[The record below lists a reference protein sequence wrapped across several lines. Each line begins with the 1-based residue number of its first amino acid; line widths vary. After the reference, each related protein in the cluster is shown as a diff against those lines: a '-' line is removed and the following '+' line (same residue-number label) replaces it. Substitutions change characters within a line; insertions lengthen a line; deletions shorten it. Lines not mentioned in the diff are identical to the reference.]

1 MSHDMRTRHKVPSVF
16 NLYMVDVLCCALGCV
31 ILVWQLDL
39 DKVKDNEKKTAEAR
53 ATAEKRLADTERDRA
68 AALAEID
75 RARAD
80 LVRLSSESASLVA
93 SLEAENAKL
102 KGSVEDREARL
113 RTAEKKA
120 RDDADAAAKA
130 LAAAIAAGERKLK
143 QTESAA
149 DKRAADLEAARAAL
163 EKKATGLGSR
173 LTDAD
178 AMLLDLA
185 TQLAAADRRN
195 KDLKL
200 QADLVPGLQGQLRLL
215 TERGK
220 ESEAK
225 LAEKGRLFED
235 LMGKK
240 AAADTAL
247 KRQGEELA
255 LARSFETKWK
265 AAEERLTLLAK
276 EVASSRTAL
285 ADADRDMRTLRAA
298 KQTLETEVFRV
309 RQAADN
315 RFAGITL
322 TGRNVVFLVDMSGSM
337 ELVDEKTE
345 APEKWS
351 GVRNTLLKIMNSLPD
366 LEKFQVIVFEEKTA
380 FLLGKPDEW
389 IDFDRKTS
397 PLAVEAALK
406 AVKPKGGT
414 DMYAAFQAAFKFRP
428 RGLDT
433 IYLFSDGLPNAG
445 EGVPVAEAKRLLDM
459 GREPELSDRLA
470 KHIRRTM
477 KTNWNRDTGTDR
489 VRINA
494 VGFFYESPDV
504 GAFLWALARE
514 NEGSFVGM
522 SRP

>member
-1 MSHDMRTRHKVPSVF
+1 MKLKDTQG
-16 NLYMVDVLCCALGCV
+16 ATAA
-31 ILVWQLDL
+31 L
-39 DKVKDNEKKTAEAR
+39 DKKAKD
-53 ATAEKRLADTERDRA
+53 
-68 AALAEID
+68 
-75 RARAD
+75 
-80 LVRLSSESASLVA
+80 
-93 SLEAENAKL
+93 
-102 KGSVEDREARL
+102 
-113 RTAEKKA
+113 
-120 RDDADAAAKA
+120 
-130 LAAAIAAGERKLK
+130 
-143 QTESAA
+143 
-149 DKRAADLEAARAAL
+149 
-163 EKKATGLGSR
+163 LGSR

-178 AMLLDLA
+178 KKLLDLGA
-185 TQLAAADRRN
+185 QLAAADKRN
-195 KDLKL
+195 NDLKPR
-200 QADLVPGLQGQLRLL
+200 ADLVPGLQAQLRKLG
-215 TERGK
+215 EMEK
-220 ESEAK
+220 ETEAK
-225 LAEKGRLFED
+225 LAERSRALDD
-235 LMGKK
+235 LNAAK
-240 AAADTAL
+240 AAQDTAF

-255 LARSFETKWK
+255 LARLFETKWR
-265 AAEERLTLLAK
+265 AADDKLTLLAK
-276 EVASSRTAL
+276 EMASNRAAL
-285 ADADRDMRTLRAA
+285 ADADRDVKTLRAS
-298 KQTLETEVFRV
+298 KQTLETEVLRI

-345 APEKWS
+345 APDKWS

-389 IDFDRKTS
+389 IEFDRRTS
-397 PLAVEAALK
+397 PARVEAALK

-414 DMYAAFQAAFKFRP
+414 NMYSAFQAAFKFRP

-445 EGVPVAEAKRLLDM
+445 EGVPEAEARRLLDA

-470 KHIRRTM
+470 KVIRKAM
-477 KTNWNRDTGTDR
+477 KTNWNRDIGTDR

-522 SRP
+522 SKP

>member
-1 MSHDMRTRHKVPSVF
+1 MRTRHKVPSVF
-16 NLYMVDVLCCALGCV
+16 NIYMVDVLCCALGCV

-39 DKVKDNEKKTAEAR
+39 DKVKDNEKKTAEAK
-53 ATAEKRLADTERDRA
+53 AAADEHLVETEKARA
-68 AALAEID
+68 AAVAEID
-75 RARAD
+75 KTRAD
-80 LVRLSSESASLVA
+80 LARLTSDSASLAASLDQRKTIVA
-93 SLEAENAKL
+93 RLEAENATL
-102 KGSVEDREARL
+102 IGSVKEREARL
-113 RTAEKKA
+113 RETEKKVRETDQKL
-120 RDDADAAAKA
+120 RDAEASAKA
-130 LAAAIAAGERKLK
+130 LADAVTAGQLKLK
-143 QTESAA
+143 
-149 DKRAADLEAARAAL
+149 EAQGTAAAL
-163 EKKATGLGSR
+163 DKKVKELGSR
-173 LTDAD
+173 LTAD
-178 AMLLDLA
+178 DKTLVDLGA
-185 TQLAAADRRN
+185 QLAAADKRN
-195 KDLKL
+195 TDLT
-200 QADLVPGLQGQLRLL
+200 AQLRK
-215 TERGK
+215 RGEMEK
-220 ESEAK
+220 ETEAK
-225 LAEKGRLFED
+225 LAERSRAFDEL
-235 LMGKK
+235 K
-240 AAADTAL
+240 AAKAAMDTAF

-255 LARSFETKWK
+255 LSRLFETKWK
-265 AAEERLTLLAK
+265 AADDKLNLLAK
-276 EVASSRTAL
+276 EVASNRAAL
-285 ADADRDMRTLRAA
+285 ADADRDVKTLRAS
-298 KQTLETEVFRV
+298 KQTLETEVLRI

-366 LEKFQVIVFEEKTA
+366 LEKFQVIVFEERTA

-389 IDFDRKTS
+389 FDFDRKTS
-397 PLAVEAALK
+397 PARVEAALK

-414 DMYAAFQAAFKFRP
+414 NMYSAFQAAFKFRP

-433 IYLFSDGLPNAG
+433 VYLFSDGLPNAG
-445 EGVPVAEAKRLLDM
+445 EGVPEAEAKRMLDT

-470 KHIRRTM
+470 KYIRKTM

-522 SRP
+522 SKP